1 MFTVSTI
8 AADVVEG
15 HDEAD
20 DDADGTED
28 EEGDGESDLLDG
40 RPVIHRIRGLHHY
53 VVVSYRERVVHV
65 RHFLPFLPRAHSF
78 SISLSCL
85 CNLFDIFSFERE
97 TI

>member
-1 MFTVSTI
+1 MSTI

-20 DDADGTED
+20 DDAKDTED

-53 VVVSYRERVVHV
+53 VIVSYRERVVHV
-65 RHFLPFLPRAHSF
+65 RHFLPFLPRARAHTL
-78 SISLSCL
+78 SLRCL
-85 CNLFDIFSFERE
+85 CNQFDFFLERNYLIFD
-97 TI
+97 